1 MAAIAMISHAELV
14 VWFWCQEKPETKD
27 DNKEEKQ
34 KDDQVLPETD
44 NFVNSEPFAD
54 PPYLWYMF
62 FLAQEKTQSKEKEQ
76 EPQVQAGNLYFPE
89 GTNQTKNSTKKATL
103 SF

>member
-54 PPYLWYMF
+54 PPELWYML
-62 FLAQEKTQSKEKEQ
+62 FLAQEKKTKQR
-76 EPQVQAGNLYFPE
+76 E
-89 GTNQTKNSTKKATL
+89 GTGATGPGR
-103 SF
+103 